1 MAIKSDMTKIGKRFN
16 ATKRNVSST
25 RGNTFLLATSLLTV
39 GCKNSETQ
47 STAYENTISQ
57 SEDNT
62 VSIILSEGQNYSE
75 LTSSDELLSADYSIF
90 STINEII
97 DNDPSDEDTLTV
109 ATNEDIL
116 VTPTVKGIE
125 SLIFKTSDNYTDL
138 DDSFSIDLAAFTSFK
153 EIILSKDN
161 ENLQIQ
167 NLELNNASGNIIADH
182 GFVNVTIT
190 GVPSEDVQLQV
201 QEDASILVGA
211 EVQNLVINGTGNSI
225 DLDTSNQGN
234 VEILDNSSVILRAPN
249 AIGDLILASNGN
261 AEITDASSLIGN
273 ATVSAIGSIDLDN
286 ISALEGKLS
295 VENMRALAGMD
306 INISNATN
314 AKSVE
319 IKTVGAVIIASDN
332 GGLNEAE
339 NIKIT
344 SSEDSIIVADKDIP
358 RTVELEAVSANGE
371 LVAFD
376 LDINGLTNLELGGT
390 SPILINSEGSAL
402 DGVTVTSGNSTTTS
416 LNLTSA
422 DMDLSG
428 ISNTVQIQLENLDG
442 KKLTLG
448 ANQLIAF
455 NAEHQQTS
463 NTNKPELNFIS
474 DATSVTS
481 NSITI
486 KTIDSD
492 TSNTTS
498 SVSCAGLNTT
508 DIQYLNFDLSSGVD
522 FQSTSDITG
531 SDLLQ
536 ITVLGDGNFSL
547 SESTIVGG
555 LNNAVTMTATDM
567 TGNLN
572 VLIDN
577 TSNGIKSVSSGTGD
591 DVITIDGTNQ
601 SSAGVVVNS
610 NSGSDSISLTS
621 NSDGSLSK
629 ISLNGGSEIDQV
641 NFESELDFS
650 LSDLTLTNIEIL
662 NFAGGT
668 ASTKIPSDVVSTK
681 SYILSKSGSNTLSIE
696 LIPKAQTIDL
706 SSLTFDSSFVVGS
719 DVIIIDGTNFGQALN
734 VTGSISNDE
743 ITGTHSSGDTISSGN
758 GDDTLYGRDGND
770 TLTPG
775 NGEDHVIPGMGN
787 DTINLTEEISSR
799 DTLSYTVDDGANNVD
814 TVSGFDVRIVDDI
827 ISLDVSELSSP
838 ITLGNGTATST
849 TSIGNILIKEHT
861 IDTDLNY
868 SSNSTA
874 TIFKLTA
881 TDQSE
886 FADALGTSSITVADG
901 SSLNFLWYDA
911 DTNETVYGY
920 ASENTTNEADNLI
933 TADDTFVEIVRISM
947 SENSYTHY
955 LDTNNFVFL

>member
-39 GCKNSETQ
+39 GCKSSDTQ

-97 DNDPSDEDTLTV
+97 DSDPSDEDTLTV
-109 ATNEDIL
+109 VTNEDIL

-211 EVQNLVINGTGNSI
+211 KVQNLVINGTGNSI

-234 VEILDNSSVILRAPN
+234 IEILDNSSVILQAPN

-273 ATVSAIGSIDLDN
+273 ATVSAIGSIDIDN

-344 SSEDSIIVADKDIP
+344 SSEDSIIIADKDIP
-358 RTVELEAVSANGE
+358 RKVELEAVSANGE

-376 LDINGLTNLELGGT
+376 LNINGLTNLGLGGT

-402 DGVTVTSGNSTTTS
+402 DGVTVTSSNSTTTS

-448 ANQLIAF
+448 ANQLIAL

-463 NTNKPELNFIS
+463 NTNKPELNFTS
-474 DATSVTS
+474 DATSLTS

-577 TSNGIKSVSSGTGD
+577 TSNGIKNVSSGTGD
-591 DVITIDGTNQ
+591 DIITIDGTNQ

-610 NSGSDSISLTS
+610 NGGSDTISLTS

-696 LIPKAQTIDL
+696 LIPKAQTVDL

-734 VTGSISNDE
+734 VTGTISNDE
-743 ITGTHSSGDTISSGN
+743 ITGTHSSGDTISSGD

-787 DTINLTEEISSR
+787 DTINLSEEISSR

>member
-1 MAIKSDMTKIGKRFN
+1 MAIKSDMKNIGKHFN

-47 STAYENTISQ
+47 STAYDNTISQ

-62 VSIILSEGQNYSE
+62 VSIILSEGQNYSD
-75 LTSSDELLSADYSIF
+75 LTSSDELLSANYSIF
-90 STINEII
+90 SSIKEIT

-109 ATNEDIL
+109 LTNEDIL

-153 EIILSKDN
+153 EIILSKDD

-182 GFVNVTIT
+182 GFVNVTVT
-190 GVPSEDVQLQV
+190 GVSSEDVQLQV

-211 EVQNLVINGTGNSI
+211 KVQNLVINGTGNSI

-234 VEILDNSSVILRAPN
+234 IEILDNSSVTLKAPN

-273 ATVSAIGSIDLDN
+273 ATVSAIGSIDIDN

-344 SSEDSIIVADKDIP
+344 ASEDSIIIADKDIP

-371 LVAFD
+371 LVAID
-376 LDINGLTNLELGGT
+376 LNINGLTNLGLGGT

-402 DGVTVTSGNSTTTS
+402 DGVTVTSSNSATTS

-422 DMDLSG
+422 NMDLSG

-448 ANQLIAF
+448 SNQLIAF

-463 NTNKPELNFIS
+463 NTNKPELNFTS
-474 DATSVTS
+474 DATSLTS
-481 NSITI
+481 NSVTI

-531 SDLLQ
+531 TDLLQ

-547 SESTIVGG
+547 SGSTIVGG

-577 TSNGIKSVSSGTGD
+577 TSNGIKNVSSGTGD
-591 DVITIDGTNQ
+591 DIITIDGTNQ

-610 NSGSDSISLTS
+610 NGGSDTISLTS

-662 NFAGGT
+662 NFTGGT

-734 VTGSISNDE
+734 IIGTISNDE
-743 ITGTHSSGDTISSGN
+743 ITGTHSSGDTISSGD

-775 NGEDHVIPGMGN
+775 NGEDHVIPGTGN
-787 DTINLTEEISSR
+787 DTINLSEEISGR

>member
-39 GCKNSETQ
+39 GCKSSETQ

-97 DNDPSDEDTLTV
+97 DSDPSDEDTLTV
-109 ATNEDIL
+109 VTNEDIL

-153 EIILSKDN
+153 EIILSKDD
-161 ENLQIQ
+161 EDLQIQ
-167 NLELNNASGNIIADH
+167 NLEVNNASGNIIADH
-182 GFVNVTIT
+182 GFVNVTVT
-190 GVPSEDVQLQV
+190 GVSSEDVQLQV

-211 EVQNLVINGTGNSI
+211 KVQNLVINGTGNSI

-234 VEILDNSSVILRAPN
+234 IEILDNSSVILQAPN

-273 ATVSAIGSIDLDN
+273 ATVSAIGSIDIDN

-428 ISNTVQIQLENLDG
+428 VSNTVQIQLENLDG

-448 ANQLIAF
+448 ANQLIAL

-463 NTNKPELNFIS
+463 NTNKPELNFTS
-474 DATSVTS
+474 DATSLTS

-547 SESTIVGG
+547 SGSTIVGG

-577 TSNGIKSVSSGTGD
+577 TSNGIKNVSSGTGD

-610 NSGSDSISLTS
+610 NSGSDIISLTS

>member
-39 GCKNSETQ
+39 GCKSSETQ

-97 DNDPSDEDTLTV
+97 DSDPSDEDTLTV
-109 ATNEDIL
+109 VTNEDIL

-153 EIILSKDN
+153 EIILSKDD
-161 ENLQIQ
+161 EDLQIQ
-167 NLELNNASGNIIADH
+167 NLEVNNASGNIIADH
-182 GFVNVTIT
+182 GFVNVTVT
-190 GVPSEDVQLQV
+190 GVSSEDVQLQV

-211 EVQNLVINGTGNSI
+211 KVQNLVINGTGNSI

-234 VEILDNSSVILRAPN
+234 IEILDNSSVILQAPN

-332 GGLNEAE
+332 GGLTEAE

-344 SSEDSIIVADKDIP
+344 SSEDSIIIADKDIP
-358 RTVELEAVSANGE
+358 RKVELEAVSANGE

-376 LDINGLTNLELGGT
+376 LNINGLTNLGLGGT

-402 DGVTVTSGNSTTTS
+402 DGVTVTSSNSTTTS

-547 SESTIVGG
+547 SGSTIVGG

-577 TSNGIKSVSSGTGD
+577 TSNGIKNVSSGTGD
-591 DVITIDGTNQ
+591 DIITIDGTNQ
-601 SSAGVVVNS
+601 SSGGVVVNS
-610 NSGSDSISLTS
+610 NGGSDTISLTS

-734 VTGSISNDE
+734 VTGSTSNDE

-787 DTINLTEEISSR
+787 DTINLSEEISSR

-838 ITLGNGTATST
+838 ITLGNGTNTST

>member
-39 GCKNSETQ
+39 GCKNSDTQ

-62 VSIILSEGQNYSE
+62 VSIILSEGQSYSE
-75 LTSSDELLSADYSIF
+75 LTSSDELLSTDYSIF

-109 ATNEDIL
+109 VTNEDIL

-153 EIILSKDN
+153 EIILSKDD

-167 NLELNNASGNIIADH
+167 NLELNNASGNVIADH
-182 GFVNVTIT
+182 GFVNVTVT
-190 GVPSEDVQLQV
+190 GVSSEDVQLQV

-211 EVQNLVINGTGNSI
+211 KVQNLVINGTGNSI

-234 VEILDNSSVILRAPN
+234 IEILDNSSVILKAPN

-273 ATVSAIGSIDLDN
+273 ATVSAIGSIDIDN

-332 GGLNEAE
+332 GGLTEAE

-344 SSEDSIIVADKDIP
+344 SSEDSIIIADKDIP
-358 RTVELEAVSANGE
+358 RKVELEAVSANGE

-376 LDINGLTNLELGGT
+376 LNINGLTNLGLGGT

-402 DGVTVTSGNSTTTS
+402 DGVTVTSSNSTTTS

-448 ANQLIAF
+448 ANQLIAL

-463 NTNKPELNFIS
+463 NTNKPELNFTS
-474 DATSVTS
+474 DATSLTS

-577 TSNGIKSVSSGTGD
+577 TSNGIKNVSSGTGD
-591 DVITIDGTNQ
+591 DIITIDGTNQ

-610 NSGSDSISLTS
+610 NGGSDTISLTS

-662 NFAGGT
+662 NFTGGT

-696 LIPKAQTIDL
+696 LIPKAQTVDL

-734 VTGSISNDE
+734 VTGTISNDE
-743 ITGTHSSGDTISSGN
+743 ITGTHSSGDTISSGD

-787 DTINLTEEISSR
+787 DTINLSEEISSR

>member
-39 GCKNSETQ
+39 GCKSSDTQ

-109 ATNEDIL
+109 VTNEDIL

-153 EIILSKDN
+153 EIILSKDD

-182 GFVNVTIT
+182 GFVNVTVT
-190 GVPSEDVQLQV
+190 GVSSEDVQLQV

-211 EVQNLVINGTGNSI
+211 KVQNLVINGTGNSI

-234 VEILDNSSVILRAPN
+234 IEILDNSSVILKAPN

-273 ATVSAIGSIDLDN
+273 ATVSAIGSIDIDN

-332 GGLNEAE
+332 GGLTEAE

-344 SSEDSIIVADKDIP
+344 SSEDSIIIADKDIP
-358 RTVELEAVSANGE
+358 RKVELEAVSANGE

-376 LDINGLTNLELGGT
+376 LNINGLTNLGLGGT

-402 DGVTVTSGNSTTTS
+402 DGVTVTSSNSTTTS

-448 ANQLIAF
+448 ANQLIAL

-463 NTNKPELNFIS
+463 NTNKPELNFTS
-474 DATSVTS
+474 DATSSTS

-577 TSNGIKSVSSGTGD
+577 TSNGIKNVSSGTGD
-591 DVITIDGTNQ
+591 DIITIDGTNQ

-610 NSGSDSISLTS
+610 NGGSDTISLTS

-650 LSDLTLTNIEIL
+650 LSDLSLTNIEIL
-662 NFAGGT
+662 NFTGGT

-696 LIPKAQTIDL
+696 LIPKAQTVDL

-734 VTGSISNDE
+734 VTGTISNDE
-743 ITGTHSSGDTISSGN
+743 ITGTHSSGDTISSGD

-787 DTINLTEEISSR
+787 DTINLSEEISSR

-911 DTNETVYGY
+911 DTSETVYGY

>member
-39 GCKNSETQ
+39 GCKSSETQ

-97 DNDPSDEDTLTV
+97 DSDPSDEDTLTV
-109 ATNEDIL
+109 VTNEDIL

-153 EIILSKDN
+153 EIILSKDD
-161 ENLQIQ
+161 EDLQIQ
-167 NLELNNASGNIIADH
+167 NLEVNNASGNIIADH
-182 GFVNVTIT
+182 GFVNVTVT
-190 GVPSEDVQLQV
+190 GVSSEDVQLQV

-211 EVQNLVINGTGNSI
+211 KVQNLVINGTGNSI

-234 VEILDNSSVILRAPN
+234 IEILDNSSVILQAPN

-273 ATVSAIGSIDLDN
+273 ATVSAIGSIDIDN

-319 IKTVGAVIIASDN
+319 IKTAGAVIIASDN

-428 ISNTVQIQLENLDG
+428 VSNTVQIQLENLDG

-547 SESTIVGG
+547 SGSTIVGG

-577 TSNGIKSVSSGTGD
+577 TSNGIKNVSSGTGD

-621 NSDGSLSK
+621 NSDGPLSK

-787 DTINLTEEISSR
+787 DTINLSEEISSR

>member
-428 ISNTVQIQLENLDG
+428 VSNTVQIQLENLDG

>member
-62 VSIILSEGQNYSE
+62 VSIILLDGQNYSE

-182 GFVNVTIT
+182 GFVNVTVT

-428 ISNTVQIQLENLDG
+428 VSNTVQIQLENLDG

-547 SESTIVGG
+547 SGSTIVGG

-577 TSNGIKSVSSGTGD
+577 TSNGIKNVSSGTGD

>member
-116 VTPTVKGIE
+116 VTPTIKGIE

-153 EIILSKDN
+153 EIILSKDD
-161 ENLQIQ
+161 EDLQIQ
-167 NLELNNASGNIIADH
+167 NLEVNNASGNIIADH
-182 GFVNVTIT
+182 GFVNVTLT
-190 GVPSEDVQLQV
+190 GVSSEDVQLQV

-211 EVQNLVINGTGNSI
+211 KVQNLVINGTGNSI

-234 VEILDNSSVILRAPN
+234 IEILDNSSVILQAPN

-273 ATVSAIGSIDLDN
+273 ATVSAIGSIDIDN

-428 ISNTVQIQLENLDG
+428 VSNTVQIQLENLDG

-547 SESTIVGG
+547 SGSTIVGG

-577 TSNGIKSVSSGTGD
+577 TSNGIKNVSSGTGD

-610 NSGSDSISLTS
+610 NGGSDTISLTS

>member
-39 GCKNSETQ
+39 GCKSSETQ

-97 DNDPSDEDTLTV
+97 DSDPSDEDTLTV
-109 ATNEDIL
+109 VTNEDIL

-153 EIILSKDN
+153 EIILSKDD
-161 ENLQIQ
+161 EDLQIQ

-234 VEILDNSSVILRAPN
+234 IEILDNSSVILQAPN

-273 ATVSAIGSIDLDN
+273 ATVSAIGSIDIDN

-319 IKTVGAVIIASDN
+319 IKTVGAVIIANDN

-376 LDINGLTNLELGGT
+376 LNINGLTNLGLGGT

-428 ISNTVQIQLENLDG
+428 VSNTVQIQLENLDG

-547 SESTIVGG
+547 SGSTIVGG

-577 TSNGIKSVSSGTGD
+577 TSNGIKNVSSGTGD

-610 NSGSDSISLTS
+610 NCGSDTISLTS

-734 VTGSISNDE
+734 VTGSTSNDE

>member
-39 GCKNSETQ
+39 GCKSSDTQ

-109 ATNEDIL
+109 VTNEDIL

-125 SLIFKTSDNYTDL
+125 SLIFKTSDNFTDL

-153 EIILSKDN
+153 EIILSKDD

-167 NLELNNASGNIIADH
+167 NLELNNASGNVIADH
-182 GFVNVTIT
+182 GFVNVTVT
-190 GVPSEDVQLQV
+190 GVSSEDVQLQV

-211 EVQNLVINGTGNSI
+211 KVQNLVINGTGNSI

-234 VEILDNSSVILRAPN
+234 IEILDNSSVILKAPN

-273 ATVSAIGSIDLDN
+273 ATVSAIGSIDIDN

-332 GGLNEAE
+332 GGLTEAE

-344 SSEDSIIVADKDIP
+344 SSEDSIIIADKDIP
-358 RTVELEAVSANGE
+358 RKVELEAVSANGE

-376 LDINGLTNLELGGT
+376 LNINGLTNLGLGGT

-402 DGVTVTSGNSTTTS
+402 DGVTVTSSNSTTTS

-428 ISNTVQIQLENLDG
+428 ISNTIQIQLENLDG

-448 ANQLIAF
+448 ANQLIAL

-463 NTNKPELNFIS
+463 NTNKPELNFTS
-474 DATSVTS
+474 DATSLTS

-577 TSNGIKSVSSGTGD
+577 TSNGIKNVSSGTGD
-591 DVITIDGTNQ
+591 DIITIDGTNQ

-610 NSGSDSISLTS
+610 NGGSDTISLTS
-621 NSDGSLSK
+621 NSDGSLSN

-662 NFAGGT
+662 NFTGGT
-668 ASTKIPSDVVSTK
+668 ASTKVPSDVVSTK

-734 VTGSISNDE
+734 VTGTISNDE
-743 ITGTHSSGDTISSGN
+743 ITGTHSSGDTISSGD

-787 DTINLTEEISSR
+787 DTINLSEEISSR

-911 DTNETVYGY
+911 DTSETVYGY

>member
-1 MAIKSDMTKIGKRFN
+1 
-16 ATKRNVSST
+16 
-25 RGNTFLLATSLLTV
+25 
-39 GCKNSETQ
+39 
-47 STAYENTISQ
+47 
-57 SEDNT
+57 
-62 VSIILSEGQNYSE
+62 
-75 LTSSDELLSADYSIF
+75 
-90 STINEII
+90 
-97 DNDPSDEDTLTV
+97 
-109 ATNEDIL
+109 
-116 VTPTVKGIE
+116 
-125 SLIFKTSDNYTDL
+125 
-138 DDSFSIDLAAFTSFK
+138 
-153 EIILSKDN
+153 
-161 ENLQIQ
+161 
-167 NLELNNASGNIIADH
+167 
-182 GFVNVTIT
+182 
-190 GVPSEDVQLQV
+190 
-201 QEDASILVGA
+201 
-211 EVQNLVINGTGNSI
+211 
-225 DLDTSNQGN
+225 
-234 VEILDNSSVILRAPN
+234 
-249 AIGDLILASNGN
+249 
-261 AEITDASSLIGN
+261 
-273 ATVSAIGSIDLDN
+273 
-286 ISALEGKLS
+286 
-295 VENMRALAGMD
+295 
-306 INISNATN
+306 
-314 AKSVE
+314 
-319 IKTVGAVIIASDN
+319 
-332 GGLNEAE
+332 
-339 NIKIT
+339 
-344 SSEDSIIVADKDIP
+344 
-358 RTVELEAVSANGE
+358 
-371 LVAFD
+371 
-376 LDINGLTNLELGGT
+376 
-390 SPILINSEGSAL
+390 
-402 DGVTVTSGNSTTTS
+402 
-416 LNLTSA
+416 
-422 DMDLSG
+422 MDLSG

-448 ANQLIAF
+448 SNQLIAF

-463 NTNKPELNFIS
+463 NTNKPELTFTSN
-474 DATSVTS
+474 ATSLTS

-492 TSNTTS
+492 TSNALS

-547 SESTIVGG
+547 SGSTIVGG

-577 TSNGIKSVSSGTGD
+577 TSNGIKNVSSGTGD
-591 DVITIDGTNQ
+591 DIITIDGTNQ

-610 NSGSDSISLTS
+610 NGGSDTISLTS

-734 VTGSISNDE
+734 VTGSTSNDE

>member
-39 GCKNSETQ
+39 GCKSSETQ

-97 DNDPSDEDTLTV
+97 DSDPSDEDTLTV
-109 ATNEDIL
+109 VTNEDIL

-153 EIILSKDN
+153 EIILSKDD
-161 ENLQIQ
+161 EDLQIQ
-167 NLELNNASGNIIADH
+167 NLEVNNASGNIIADH
-182 GFVNVTIT
+182 GFVNVTVT
-190 GVPSEDVQLQV
+190 GVSSEDVQLQV

-211 EVQNLVINGTGNSI
+211 KVQNLVINGTGNSI

-234 VEILDNSSVILRAPN
+234 IEILDNSSVILKAPN

-273 ATVSAIGSIDLDN
+273 ATVSAIGSIDIDN

-428 ISNTVQIQLENLDG
+428 VSNTVQIQLENLDG

-448 ANQLIAF
+448 ANQLIAL

-463 NTNKPELNFIS
+463 NTNKPELNFTS
-474 DATSVTS
+474 DATSLTS

-547 SESTIVGG
+547 SGSTIVGG

-577 TSNGIKSVSSGTGD
+577 TSNGIKNVSSGTGD

-621 NSDGSLSK
+621 NSDGPLSK

-662 NFAGGT
+662 NFTGGT

-743 ITGTHSSGDTISSGN
+743 ITGTHSSGDTISSGD

>member
-1 MAIKSDMTKIGKRFN
+1 
-16 ATKRNVSST
+16 
-25 RGNTFLLATSLLTV
+25 
-39 GCKNSETQ
+39 
-47 STAYENTISQ
+47 
-57 SEDNT
+57 
-62 VSIILSEGQNYSE
+62 
-75 LTSSDELLSADYSIF
+75 
-90 STINEII
+90 
-97 DNDPSDEDTLTV
+97 
-109 ATNEDIL
+109 
-116 VTPTVKGIE
+116 
-125 SLIFKTSDNYTDL
+125 
-138 DDSFSIDLAAFTSFK
+138 
-153 EIILSKDN
+153 
-161 ENLQIQ
+161 
-167 NLELNNASGNIIADH
+167 
-182 GFVNVTIT
+182 
-190 GVPSEDVQLQV
+190 
-201 QEDASILVGA
+201 
-211 EVQNLVINGTGNSI
+211 
-225 DLDTSNQGN
+225 
-234 VEILDNSSVILRAPN
+234 
-249 AIGDLILASNGN
+249 
-261 AEITDASSLIGN
+261 
-273 ATVSAIGSIDLDN
+273 
-286 ISALEGKLS
+286 
-295 VENMRALAGMD
+295 
-306 INISNATN
+306 
-314 AKSVE
+314 
-319 IKTVGAVIIASDN
+319 
-332 GGLNEAE
+332 
-339 NIKIT
+339 
-344 SSEDSIIVADKDIP
+344 
-358 RTVELEAVSANGE
+358 
-371 LVAFD
+371 
-376 LDINGLTNLELGGT
+376 
-390 SPILINSEGSAL
+390 
-402 DGVTVTSGNSTTTS
+402 
-416 LNLTSA
+416 
-422 DMDLSG
+422 
-428 ISNTVQIQLENLDG
+428 
-442 KKLTLG
+442 
-448 ANQLIAF
+448 
-455 NAEHQQTS
+455 
-463 NTNKPELNFIS
+463 
-474 DATSVTS
+474 
-481 NSITI
+481 
-486 KTIDSD
+486 
-492 TSNTTS
+492 
-498 SVSCAGLNTT
+498 
-508 DIQYLNFDLSSGVD
+508 
-522 FQSTSDITG
+522 
-531 SDLLQ
+531 
-536 ITVLGDGNFSL
+536 
-547 SESTIVGG
+547 
-555 LNNAVTMTATDM
+555 MTATDM

-577 TSNGIKSVSSGTGD
+577 TSNGIKNVSSGTGD

-662 NFAGGT
+662 NFTGGT
-668 ASTKIPSDVVSTK
+668 ASTKVPSDVVSTK

-734 VTGSISNDE
+734 ITGTVSNDE
-743 ITGTHSSGDTISSGN
+743 ITGTHSSGDTISSGD

-787 DTINLTEEISSR
+787 DTINLSEEISSR

>member
-39 GCKNSETQ
+39 GCKSSDTQ

-109 ATNEDIL
+109 VTNEDIL

-153 EIILSKDN
+153 EIILSKDD

-182 GFVNVTIT
+182 GFVNVTVT
-190 GVPSEDVQLQV
+190 GVSSEDVQLQV

-211 EVQNLVINGTGNSI
+211 KVQNLVINGTGNSI

-234 VEILDNSSVILRAPN
+234 IEILDNSSVILKAPN

-273 ATVSAIGSIDLDN
+273 ATVSAIGSIDIDN

-332 GGLNEAE
+332 GGLTEAE

-344 SSEDSIIVADKDIP
+344 SSEDSIIIADKDIP
-358 RTVELEAVSANGE
+358 RKVELEAVSANGE

-376 LDINGLTNLELGGT
+376 LNINGLTNLGLGGT

-402 DGVTVTSGNSTTTS
+402 DGVTVTSSNSTTTS

-428 ISNTVQIQLENLDG
+428 ISNTIQIQLENLDG

-448 ANQLIAF
+448 ANQLIAL

-463 NTNKPELNFIS
+463 NTNKPELNFTS
-474 DATSVTS
+474 DATSSTS

-577 TSNGIKSVSSGTGD
+577 TSNGIKNVSSGTGD
-591 DVITIDGTNQ
+591 DIITIDGTNQ

-610 NSGSDSISLTS
+610 NGGSDTISLTS

-662 NFAGGT
+662 NFTGGT

-696 LIPKAQTIDL
+696 LIPKAQTVDL

-734 VTGSISNDE
+734 VTGTISNDE
-743 ITGTHSSGDTISSGN
+743 ITGTHSSGDTISSGD

-787 DTINLTEEISSR
+787 DTINLSEEISSR

-911 DTNETVYGY
+911 DTSETVYGY

>member
-39 GCKNSETQ
+39 GCKSSETQ

-97 DNDPSDEDTLTV
+97 DSDPSDEDTLTV
-109 ATNEDIL
+109 VTNEDIL

-153 EIILSKDN
+153 EIILSKDD
-161 ENLQIQ
+161 EDLQIQ
-167 NLELNNASGNIIADH
+167 NLEVNNASGNIIADH
-182 GFVNVTIT
+182 GFVNVTVT
-190 GVPSEDVQLQV
+190 GVSSEDVQLQV

-234 VEILDNSSVILRAPN
+234 IEILDNSSVILQAPN

-273 ATVSAIGSIDLDN
+273 ATVSAIGSIDIDN

-428 ISNTVQIQLENLDG
+428 VSNTVQIQLENLDG

-547 SESTIVGG
+547 SGSTIVGG

-577 TSNGIKSVSSGTGD
+577 TSNGIKNVSSGTGD

-610 NSGSDSISLTS
+610 NSGSDIISLTS

>member
-39 GCKNSETQ
+39 GCKSSETQ

-116 VTPTVKGIE
+116 VTPTIKGIE

-153 EIILSKDN
+153 EIILSKDD
-161 ENLQIQ
+161 EDLQIQ
-167 NLELNNASGNIIADH
+167 NLEVNNASGNIIADH
-182 GFVNVTIT
+182 GFVNVTVT
-190 GVPSEDVQLQV
+190 GVSSEDVQLQV

-211 EVQNLVINGTGNSI
+211 KVQNLVINGTGNSI

-273 ATVSAIGSIDLDN
+273 ATVSAIGSIDIDN

-428 ISNTVQIQLENLDG
+428 VSNTVQIQLENLDG

-577 TSNGIKSVSSGTGD
+577 TSNGIKNVSSGTGD

>member
-39 GCKNSETQ
+39 GCKSSDTQ

-62 VSIILSEGQNYSE
+62 VNIILSEGQNYSE

-109 ATNEDIL
+109 VTNEDIL

-153 EIILSKDN
+153 EIILSKDD

-182 GFVNVTIT
+182 GFVNVTVT
-190 GVPSEDVQLQV
+190 GVSSEDVQLQV

-211 EVQNLVINGTGNSI
+211 KVQNLVINGTGNSI

-234 VEILDNSSVILRAPN
+234 IEILDNSSVILKAPN

-273 ATVSAIGSIDLDN
+273 ATVSAIGSIDIDN

-295 VENMRALAGMD
+295 VENMRALTGMD

-332 GGLNEAE
+332 GGLTEAE

-344 SSEDSIIVADKDIP
+344 SSEDSIIIADKDIP
-358 RTVELEAVSANGE
+358 RKVELEAVSANGE

-376 LDINGLTNLELGGT
+376 LNINGLTNLGLGGT

-402 DGVTVTSGNSTTTS
+402 DGVTVTSSNSTTTS

-448 ANQLIAF
+448 ANQLIAL

-463 NTNKPELNFIS
+463 NTNKPELNFTS
-474 DATSVTS
+474 DATSSTS

-577 TSNGIKSVSSGTGD
+577 TSNGIKNVSSGTGD
-591 DVITIDGTNQ
+591 DIITIDGTNQ

-610 NSGSDSISLTS
+610 NGGSDTISLTS

-662 NFAGGT
+662 NFTGGT

-696 LIPKAQTIDL
+696 LIPKAQTVDL

-734 VTGSISNDE
+734 VTGTISNDE
-743 ITGTHSSGDTISSGN
+743 ITGTHSSGDTISSGD

-787 DTINLTEEISSR
+787 DTINLSEEISSR

>member
-39 GCKNSETQ
+39 GCKSSETQ

-97 DNDPSDEDTLTV
+97 DSDPSDEDTLTV
-109 ATNEDIL
+109 VTNEDIL

-153 EIILSKDN
+153 EIILSKDD
-161 ENLQIQ
+161 EDLQIQ
-167 NLELNNASGNIIADH
+167 NLEVNNASGNIIADH
-182 GFVNVTIT
+182 GFVNVTVT
-190 GVPSEDVQLQV
+190 GVSSEDVQLQV

-211 EVQNLVINGTGNSI
+211 KVQNLVINGTGNSI

-234 VEILDNSSVILRAPN
+234 IEILDNSSVILQAPN

-273 ATVSAIGSIDLDN
+273 ATVSAIGSIDIDN

-344 SSEDSIIVADKDIP
+344 SSEDSIIIADKDIP
-358 RTVELEAVSANGE
+358 RKVELEAVSANGE

-376 LDINGLTNLELGGT
+376 LNINGLTNLGLGGT

-402 DGVTVTSGNSTTTS
+402 DGVTVTSSNSTTTS

-448 ANQLIAF
+448 ANQLIAL

-463 NTNKPELNFIS
+463 NTNKPELNFTS
-474 DATSVTS
+474 DATSLTS

-577 TSNGIKSVSSGTGD
+577 TSNGIKNVSSGTGD
-591 DVITIDGTNQ
+591 DIITIDGTNQ
-601 SSAGVVVNS
+601 SSGGVVVNS
-610 NSGSDSISLTS
+610 NGGSDTISLTS

-662 NFAGGT
+662 NFTGGT

-719 DVIIIDGTNFGQALN
+719 DIIIIDGTNFGQALY

-743 ITGTHSSGDTISSGN
+743 ITGTHSSGDTISSGD

>member
-39 GCKNSETQ
+39 GCKSSETQ

-97 DNDPSDEDTLTV
+97 DSDPSDEDTLTV
-109 ATNEDIL
+109 VTNEDIL

-153 EIILSKDN
+153 EIILSKDD
-161 ENLQIQ
+161 EDLQIQ

-182 GFVNVTIT
+182 GFVNVTVT
-190 GVPSEDVQLQV
+190 GVSSEDVQLQV

-211 EVQNLVINGTGNSI
+211 KVQNLVINGTGNSI

-234 VEILDNSSVILRAPN
+234 IEILDNSSVILQAPN

-273 ATVSAIGSIDLDN
+273 ATVSAIGSIDIDN

-344 SSEDSIIVADKDIP
+344 SSEDSIIIADKDIP
-358 RTVELEAVSANGE
+358 RKVELEAVSANGE

-376 LDINGLTNLELGGT
+376 LNINGLTNLGLGGT

-402 DGVTVTSGNSTTTS
+402 DGVTVTSSNSTTTS

-448 ANQLIAF
+448 ANQLIAL

-463 NTNKPELNFIS
+463 NTNKPELNFTS
-474 DATSVTS
+474 DATSLTS

-577 TSNGIKSVSSGTGD
+577 TSNGIKNVSSGTGD
-591 DVITIDGTNQ
+591 DIITIDGTNQ

-610 NSGSDSISLTS
+610 NGGSDTISLTS

-662 NFAGGT
+662 NFTGGT

-696 LIPKAQTIDL
+696 LIPKAQTVDL

-734 VTGSISNDE
+734 VTGTISNDE
-743 ITGTHSSGDTISSGN
+743 ITGTHSSGDTISSGD

-787 DTINLTEEISSR
+787 DTINLSEEISSR

>member
-39 GCKNSETQ
+39 GCKSSETQ

-97 DNDPSDEDTLTV
+97 DSDPSDEDTLTV
-109 ATNEDIL
+109 VTNEDIL

-153 EIILSKDN
+153 EIILSKDD
-161 ENLQIQ
+161 EDLQIQ

-234 VEILDNSSVILRAPN
+234 IEILDNSSVILKAPN

-273 ATVSAIGSIDLDN
+273 ATVSAIGSIDIDN

-319 IKTVGAVIIASDN
+319 IKTVGSVIIASDN

-344 SSEDSIIVADKDIP
+344 SSEDSIIIADKDIP
-358 RTVELEAVSANGE
+358 RKVELEAVSANGE

-448 ANQLIAF
+448 ANQLIAL

-463 NTNKPELNFIS
+463 NTNKPELNFTS
-474 DATSVTS
+474 DATSLTS

-547 SESTIVGG
+547 SGSTIVGG

-577 TSNGIKSVSSGTGD
+577 TSNGIKNVSSGTGD

-610 NSGSDSISLTS
+610 NGGSDSISLTS

-719 DVIIIDGTNFGQALN
+719 DVIIIDGTNFGQALY

-743 ITGTHSSGDTISSGN
+743 ITGTHSSGDTISSGD

-787 DTINLTEEISSR
+787 DTINLSEEISSR

>member
-402 DGVTVTSGNSTTTS
+402 DGVTVTSSNSTTTS

-448 ANQLIAF
+448 ANQLIAL

-547 SESTIVGG
+547 SGSTIVGG

-577 TSNGIKSVSSGTGD
+577 TSNGIKNVSSGTGD

>member
-1 MAIKSDMTKIGKRFN
+1 MAINSDMTKIGKRFN

-39 GCKNSETQ
+39 GCKSSETQ

-109 ATNEDIL
+109 VTNEDIL

-153 EIILSKDN
+153 EIILSKDD
-161 ENLQIQ
+161 EDLQIQ
-167 NLELNNASGNIIADH
+167 NLEVNNASGNIIADH
-182 GFVNVTIT
+182 GFVNVTVT
-190 GVPSEDVQLQV
+190 GVSSEDVQLQV

-211 EVQNLVINGTGNSI
+211 KVQNLVINGTGNSI

-234 VEILDNSSVILRAPN
+234 IEILDNSSVILQAPN

-273 ATVSAIGSIDLDN
+273 ATVSAIGSIDIDN

-344 SSEDSIIVADKDIP
+344 SSEDSIIIADKDIP
-358 RTVELEAVSANGE
+358 RKVELEAVSANGE

-376 LDINGLTNLELGGT
+376 LNINGLTNLGLGGT

-402 DGVTVTSGNSTTTS
+402 DGVTVTSSNSTTTS

-547 SESTIVGG
+547 SGSTIVGG

-577 TSNGIKSVSSGTGD
+577 TSNGIKNVSSGTGD

-662 NFAGGT
+662 NFTGGT

-734 VTGSISNDE
+734 VTGSTSNDE

>member
-234 VEILDNSSVILRAPN
+234 IEILDNSSVILKAPN

-273 ATVSAIGSIDLDN
+273 ATVSAIGSIDIDN

-428 ISNTVQIQLENLDG
+428 VSNTVQIQLENLDG

-463 NTNKPELNFIS
+463 NTNKPELNFIA

-547 SESTIVGG
+547 SGSTIVGG

-577 TSNGIKSVSSGTGD
+577 TSNGIKNVSSGTGD
-591 DVITIDGTNQ
+591 DIITIDGTNQ

-610 NSGSDSISLTS
+610 NGGSDTISLTS

>member
-39 GCKNSETQ
+39 GCKSSETQ

-97 DNDPSDEDTLTV
+97 DSDPSDEDTLTV
-109 ATNEDIL
+109 VTNEDIL

-153 EIILSKDN
+153 EIILSKDD
-161 ENLQIQ
+161 EDLQIQ
-167 NLELNNASGNIIADH
+167 NLEVNNASGNIIADH
-182 GFVNVTIT
+182 GFVNVTVT
-190 GVPSEDVQLQV
+190 GVSSEDVQLQV

-211 EVQNLVINGTGNSI
+211 KVQNLVINGTGNSI

-234 VEILDNSSVILRAPN
+234 IEILDNSSVILQAPN

-273 ATVSAIGSIDLDN
+273 ATVSAIGSIDIDN

-295 VENMRALAGMD
+295 VENMRAIAGMD

-344 SSEDSIIVADKDIP
+344 SSEDSIIIADKDIP
-358 RTVELEAVSANGE
+358 RKVELEAVSANGE

-376 LDINGLTNLELGGT
+376 LNINGLTNLGLGGT

-577 TSNGIKSVSSGTGD
+577 TSNGIKNVSSGTGD
-591 DVITIDGTNQ
+591 DIITIDGTNQ
-601 SSAGVVVNS
+601 SSGGVVVNS
-610 NSGSDSISLTS
+610 NGGSDTISLTS

-662 NFAGGT
+662 NFTGGT

-719 DVIIIDGTNFGQALN
+719 DIIIIDGTNFGQALY

-743 ITGTHSSGDTISSGN
+743 ITGTHSSGDTISSGD

-787 DTINLTEEISSR
+787 DTINLSEEISSR

>member
-39 GCKNSETQ
+39 GCKSSETQ

-97 DNDPSDEDTLTV
+97 DSDPSDEDTLTV
-109 ATNEDIL
+109 VTNEDIL

-153 EIILSKDN
+153 EIILSKDD
-161 ENLQIQ
+161 EDLQIQ
-167 NLELNNASGNIIADH
+167 NLEVNNASGNIIADH
-182 GFVNVTIT
+182 GFVNVTVT
-190 GVPSEDVQLQV
+190 GVSSEDVQLQV

-211 EVQNLVINGTGNSI
+211 KVQNLVINGTGNSI

-234 VEILDNSSVILRAPN
+234 IEILDNSSVILQAPN

-273 ATVSAIGSIDLDN
+273 ATVSAIGSIDIDN

-402 DGVTVTSGNSTTTS
+402 DGVTVTSSNSTTTS

-547 SESTIVGG
+547 SGSTIVGG

-577 TSNGIKSVSSGTGD
+577 TSNGIKNVSSGTGD

-610 NSGSDSISLTS
+610 NSGSDIISLTS

>member
-39 GCKNSETQ
+39 GCKSSETQ

-116 VTPTVKGIE
+116 VTPTIKGIE

-153 EIILSKDN
+153 EIILSKDD
-161 ENLQIQ
+161 EDLQIQ
-167 NLELNNASGNIIADH
+167 NLEVNNASGNIIADH
-182 GFVNVTIT
+182 GFVNVTVT
-190 GVPSEDVQLQV
+190 GVSSEDVQLQV

-234 VEILDNSSVILRAPN
+234 IEILDNSSVILQAPN

-273 ATVSAIGSIDLDN
+273 ATVSAIGSIDIDN

-319 IKTVGAVIIASDN
+319 IKTAGAVIIASDN

-428 ISNTVQIQLENLDG
+428 VSNTVQIQLENLDG

-448 ANQLIAF
+448 ANQLIAL

-463 NTNKPELNFIS
+463 NTNKPELNFTS
-474 DATSVTS
+474 DATSLTS

-547 SESTIVGG
+547 SGSTIVGG

-577 TSNGIKSVSSGTGD
+577 TSNGIKNVSSGTGD